1 MLLCRRSFLLHRGM
15 GEYQSPM
22 SCLII
27 CLVAVIIPRFS
38 LFDKYFIY

>member
-1 MLLCRRSFLLHRGM
+1 MLLCRSLILLHRGM

-27 CLVAVIIPRFS
+27 CLVAVIISRFPRF
-38 LFDKYFIY
+38 DK

>member
-1 MLLCRRSFLLHRGM
+1 MLLCRSVLLLHRGM
-15 GEYQSPM
+15 GDGESPM